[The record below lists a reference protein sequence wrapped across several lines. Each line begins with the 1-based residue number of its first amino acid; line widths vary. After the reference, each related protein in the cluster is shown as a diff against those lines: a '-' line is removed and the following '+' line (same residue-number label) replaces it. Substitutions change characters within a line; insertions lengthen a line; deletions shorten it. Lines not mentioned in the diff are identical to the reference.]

1 MTGDEHQAQEVVA
14 DVIVHRGLKV
24 RRSHLKL
31 GLDLATDF
39 LVLAL
44 EQRSPAQQVDR
55 TMLRGGHEP
64 GARVVR
70 DARLRPPLE
79 RGDSSRRSGPPPAAV
94 RANRS
99 GRGSDPGWRVRARQ
113 EPESTAEPA
122 YSPGLRPRERQRQ
135 GEATAPARAGVGR
148 HVAGMAGDLAL
159 ALQRVQ
165 VSQVDAGRLDRLL

>member
-1 MTGDEHQAQEVVA
+1 MSSALTLPEVDQSMVTA
-14 DVIVHRGLKV
+14 DP
-24 RRSHLKL
+24 HL
-31 GLDLATDF
+31 
-39 LVLAL
+39 
-44 EQRSPAQQVDR
+44 P
-55 TMLRGGHEP
+55 LR
-64 GARVVR
+64 
-70 DARLRPPLE
+70 
-79 RGDSSRRSGPPPAAV
+79 
-94 RANRS
+94 RS